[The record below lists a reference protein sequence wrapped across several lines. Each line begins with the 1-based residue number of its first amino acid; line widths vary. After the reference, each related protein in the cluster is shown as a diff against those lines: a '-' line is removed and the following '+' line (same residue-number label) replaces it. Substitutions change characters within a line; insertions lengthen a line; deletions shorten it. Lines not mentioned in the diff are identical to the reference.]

1 MMKLLPARAFSS
13 ASPAVVANR
22 YSQFTNLDG
31 THASKE
37 ESLSKSTGEWN
48 ESMDASLSRNPLL
61 PPRAG
66 PRLNAE
72 RFRVLIVD
80 DIETNRALLRR
91 RLNRLGVTDILEAED
106 GAQAL
111 DIIRAT
117 ALDLVLLDIMMPV
130 MTGFDVLEVLAAEG
144 YNGRLPVIVISA
156 MNEMEPTVRAIE
168 LGAED
173 FLLKPF
179 DPTLLRARVLA
190 TLEKKQLRDEM
201 RDELARKQAELREAR
216 QLQLALAPPPHAQA
230 GLSIDVV
237 MQPALEIGGDL
248 ADHQLLPDGRHLLA
262 LGDVSGK
269 GAGAALVM
277 ARSHALVRS
286 LVGRRDAAALLAD
299 PGLAAAAMN
308 AELASNN
315 PSCMFV
321 TMLLG
326 IYDPADGRFDYVRC
340 GHVPPFLRRASGAIE
355 RLNGARGLPL
365 GVDPGARHRAATAWL
380 QPGDCLLIV
389 SDGITEA
396 ATPDGALFDDARV
409 AAWLGAKQDKLAGL
423 VTLVREFEAG
433 FPASDD
439 LSALL
444 LCC

>member
-1 MMKLLPARAFSS
+1 MEVK
-13 ASPAVVANR
+13 
-22 YSQFTNLDG
+22 
-31 THASKE
+31 
-37 ESLSKSTGEWN
+37 
-48 ESMDASLSRNPLL
+48 LSRTPSL
-61 PPRAG
+61 PPREWSKL
-66 PRLNAE
+66 RLE
-72 RFRVLIVD
+72 RFRILVVD
-80 DIETNRALLRR
+80 DIETNRDLLRR
-91 RLNRLGVTDILEAED
+91 RLTRLGVTDILEAED
-106 GAQAL
+106 GAKAL
-111 DIIRAT
+111 DIIRGT
-117 ALDLVLLDIMMPV
+117 PLDLVLLDIMMPV
-130 MTGFDVLEVLAAEG
+130 MTGFDVLEAMGAEG
-144 YNGRLPVIVISA
+144 LIERLPVIVISA

-201 RDELARKQAELREAR
+201 RAELARKQAELGEAR
-216 QLQLALAPPPHAQA
+216 QLQLALAPPSFAQA
-230 GLSIDVV
+230 GLSIDVA
-237 MQPALEIGGDL
+237 MQPAREIGGDL

-277 ARSHALVRS
+277 ARCHALVRS
-286 LVGRRDAAALLAD
+286 LVGRHDTAALLAD
-299 PGLAAAAMN
+299 PGHAAAAIN
-308 AELASNN
+308 AELSSNN

-340 GHVPPFLRRASGAIE
+340 GHVPPFLRRASGVLE
-355 RLNGARGLPL
+355 RLDTARGLPL
-365 GVDPGARHRAATAWL
+365 GIDPGARYGAATVWL
-380 QPGDCLLIV
+380 KPGDCLLIV

-396 ATPDGALFDDARV
+396 AMPDETLFDDSRV
-409 AAWLGAKQDKLAGL
+409 ADWLATPQRALAGL
-423 VTLVREFEAG
+423 VALVREFEAG

>member
-1 MMKLLPARAFSS
+1 MP
-13 ASPAVVANR
+13 
-22 YSQFTNLDG
+22 
-31 THASKE
+31 
-37 ESLSKSTGEWN
+37 ESGIAL
-48 ESMDASLSRNPLL
+48 
-61 PPRAG
+61 PRAA
-66 PRLNAE
+66 PRLRLAQ
-72 RFRVLIVD
+72 FRVLIVD
-80 DIETNRALLRR
+80 DIETNRDLLRR
-91 RLNRLGVTDILEAED
+91 RLARLGITDILEAED

-111 DIIRAT
+111 NVIRENT
-117 ALDLVLLDIMMPV
+117 LDLVMLDIMMPV
-130 MTGFDVLEVLAAEG
+130 MTGFDVLEVLNAEG
-144 YNGRLPVIVISA
+144 RIERLPVIVISA
-156 MNEMEPTVRAIE
+156 MNEMEATVRAIE

-201 RDELARKQAELREAR
+201 RHELARKQAELNTAR
-216 QLQLALAPPPHAQA
+216 QLQLALAPPPYAEA
-230 GLSIDVV
+230 GFSLDVV

-248 ADHQLLPDGRHLLA
+248 ADHQILPDGRHLLA

-277 ARSHALVRS
+277 ARCHALVRS
-286 LVGRRDAAALLAD
+286 LAARSDAAALLAD

-308 AELASNN
+308 AELESNN

-321 TMLLG
+321 TLLLG

-340 GHVPPFLRRASGAIE
+340 GHVPPFLRRADG
-355 RLNGARGLPL
+355 RLESLNASRGLPL
-365 GVDPGARHRAATAWL
+365 GIDAGARYIAATAWL
-380 QPGDCLLIV
+380 QPGDCLLVI

-396 ATPDGALFDDARV
+396 ASPDGVLFTDAGV
-409 AAWLGAKQDKLAGL
+409 AAWLATPQRALAGL
-423 VTLVREFEAG
+423 VALVREFEAG
-433 FPASDD
+433 YPASDD